1 MTGFY
6 TVEEVATGDEL
17 ADYAEKVWGWYL
29 FGGIASILFGFI
41 VLSFRFA
48 TILAVAIFIGVFF
61 VGLGIVEIIGA
72 FRGSRHKWAF
82 LLAGLLSVVAGVL
95 ALVWPDVT
103 LFILAIFIGW
113 TLLFWGIA
121 DIVYSLMFRREM
133 HYWWL
138 MLIRGIVSVGVGVWA
153 LAHPGPTLEVLV
165 VLVGIWSV
173 LWGVLEVI
181 AAFFMHHARKHWEKA
196 KATAQTV

>member
-1 MTGFY
+1 MIEVY
-6 TVEEVATGDEL
+6 TADEIVDGDAL
-17 ADYAEKVWGWYL
+17 AEYAERVWGWYL

-61 VGLGIVEIIGA
+61 IGLGIVEIVGA
-72 FRGSRHKWAF
+72 FRASRHKWLY
-82 LLAGLLSVVAGVL
+82 LLTGVVSIAAGVL
-95 ALVWPDVT
+95 TMVWPDIT

-121 DIVYSLMFRREM
+121 DIVHSLTFRKQM

-138 MLIRGIVSVGVGVWA
+138 LLIRGIISIALGVWA
-153 LAHPGPTLEVLV
+153 IAHPELTLV
-165 VLVGIWSV
+165 VLVTVIGLWAV
-173 LWGVLEVI
+173 VWGVFEII
-181 AAFFMHHARKHWEKA
+181 AAFYMRHARKHWEKE
-196 KATAQTV
+196 KAAAAA